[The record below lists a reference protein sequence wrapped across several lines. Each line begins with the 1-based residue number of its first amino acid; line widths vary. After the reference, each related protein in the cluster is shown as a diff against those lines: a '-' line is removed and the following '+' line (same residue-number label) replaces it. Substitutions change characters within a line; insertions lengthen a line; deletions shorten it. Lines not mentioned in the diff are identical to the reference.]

1 MSEFVTRKKFAQE
14 MGLSERAFESWIY
27 PKDKAPLKEGKHYYK
42 VRGKILVDKREV
54 AKWIRAQ
61 VTQGSEFLEDTFISE
76 SQEVVQG
83 NKKSFRNVS
92 AKNQKLTWNKQTGK
106 DSD

>member
-1 MSEFVTRKKFAQE
+1 MSQFVTRKKFAKE
-14 MGLSERAFESWIY
+14 MGLSERAFEAWIY
-27 PKDKAPLKEGKHYYK
+27 PKEKAPLREGKHYYK

-61 VTQGSEFLEDTFISE
+61 VTQGSEFPEDSFSLE
-76 SQEVVQG
+76 SQEKAG
-83 NKKSFRNVS
+83 AIRKKS
-92 AKNQKLTWNKQTGK
+92 APNQKLTWKKQTGK